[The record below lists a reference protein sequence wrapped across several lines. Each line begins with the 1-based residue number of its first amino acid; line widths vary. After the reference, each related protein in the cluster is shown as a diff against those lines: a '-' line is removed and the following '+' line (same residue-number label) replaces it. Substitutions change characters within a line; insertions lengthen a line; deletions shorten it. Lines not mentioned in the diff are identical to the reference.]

1 MKVEREILAVNHALT
16 EKLKNLDYFNKE
28 LLRTVN
34 ELLIENE
41 RLCKQNK
48 ELETRIDTLKSVN
61 NRHREEVHKL
71 TIDKRILIRELEEL
85 EMG

>member
-1 MKVEREILAVNHALT
+1 MKVDRELLAVNHALT
-16 EKLKNLDYFNKE
+16 ETLKDLGDFNTI

-41 RLCKQNK
+41 RLSKKNK

-61 NRHREEVHKL
+61 NRHREEIHRLEV
-71 TIDKRILIRELEEL
+71 DKRILIRKLEDL
-85 EMG
+85 EV

>member
-1 MKVEREILAVNHALT
+1 MNVDRELLAVNHALT
-16 EKLKNLDYFNKE
+16 EKLKNLDYFNTE

>member
-1 MKVEREILAVNHALT
+1 MKVDRELLAVNHALT
-16 EKLKNLDYFNKE
+16 EKLKNLDYFNTE
-28 LLRTVN
+28 LLRTAN

-61 NRHREEVHKL
+61 ERHKEE
-71 TIDKRILIRELEEL
+71 IDILRVENHALRRKIYDWEV
-85 EMG
+85 

>member
-1 MKVEREILAVNHALT
+1 MKVVRELLAVNHALT
-16 EKLKNLDYFNKE
+16 VKLKNLDYFNTE

-41 RLCKQNK
+41 RLCKKNK

-61 NRHREEVHKL
+61 KRHKEE
-71 TIDKRILIRELEEL
+71 IDSLRFENHALRRQLYIWEV
-85 EMG
+85 

>member
-1 MKVEREILAVNHALT
+1 MNVERELFTVNHALT
-16 EKLKNLDYFNKE
+16 LKLKNLDYFNTE

-48 ELETRIDTLKSVN
+48 ELKTRIDTLKSVN
-61 NRHREEVHKL
+61 KRHREEVHRLTNDNSILRRKL
-71 TIDKRILIRELEEL
+71 EDLEW
-85 EMG
+85 